1 MELVGGIL
9 DLILLLAIIL
19 LIARFVLDWVQM
31 LARHW
36 RPRGLVLVFCEG
48 LYSITD
54 PPLRAAR
61 RRPERLLLRG
71 SQESA
76 TRPAEI
82 GTPVEEVNA
91 GRVRWR
97 LRVPRTNP
105 N

>member
-54 PPLRAAR
+54 PPLRAVR
-61 RRPERLLLRG
+61 RVIPPLRLGSVMLDLSPMVLL
-71 SQESA
+71 
-76 TRPAEI
+76 I
-82 GTPVEEVNA
+82 GIFI
-91 GRVRWR
+91 
-97 LRVPRTNP
+97 LRALVQGYLIN